1 MRLPESYRE
10 DLKTPLGVLLPDAG
24 ITKEQVAGMIRPGSY
39 VVTVGDRTTERMMQF
54 GIVPS
59 LQITDG
65 LEKRRARPHPKLA
78 ETGEAD
84 GGEGGGSG
92 ANDDDAR
99 HAGRRVGRGTTV
111 LEVSNP
117 PAQITQESVS
127 AIRRAFET
135 RPPVRIRVNG
145 EEDLLVIPVCV
156 YAPDNAVV
164 LYGQPDEGLV
174 VTPVTDEIRNK
185 TRGIMSHMG

>member
-1 MRLPESYRE
+1 MRLPESCRE

-39 VVTVGDRTTERMMQF
+39 VVTVGDRTTERMIQF

-65 LEKRRARPHPKLA
+65 LEKRRIRPHPRLA
-78 ETGEAD
+78 ETGGAD
-84 GGEGGGSG
+84 DDVKEGEGRG
-92 ANDDDAR
+92 AGAR
-99 HAGRRVGRGTTV
+99 HAGSRVEVKTTV
-111 LEVSNP
+111 MEVSNP
-117 PAQITQESVS
+117 PAQITRESVS
-127 AIRRAFET
+127 AIRKAFAA
-135 RPPVRIRVNG
+135 RPPVRIRVDG

-156 YAPDNAVV
+156 YAPDNTVV

>member
-1 MRLPESYRE
+1 MRLPESCRE

-78 ETGEAD
+78 ETGGAD
-84 GGEGGGSG
+84 GE
-92 ANDDDAR
+92 
-99 HAGRRVGRGTTV
+99 TTV

-127 AIRRAFET
+127 AIRKAFET

-156 YAPDNAVV
+156 YAPDNTVV
-164 LYGQPDEGLV
+164 LYGQPGEGLV

>member
-1 MRLPESYRE
+1 VRLPESCRE

-24 ITKEQVAGMIRPGSY
+24 ITKEQVAGMIRPDSY
-39 VVTVGDRTTERMMQF
+39 VVTVGDRTTERMIQF

-65 LEKRRARPHPKLA
+65 LEKRRIRPHPRLA
-78 ETGEAD
+78 ETGGAD
-84 GGEGGGSG
+84 DVKEDEGCG
-92 ANDDDAR
+92 AGAR
-99 HAGRRVGRGTTV
+99 HASSRVGMKTTV
-111 LEVSNP
+111 MEVSNP
-117 PAQITQESVS
+117 PAQITRESVS
-127 AIRRAFET
+127 AIRKAFAA

-156 YAPDNAVV
+156 YAPDNTVV

-174 VTPVTDEIRNK
+174 VTSVTDEIRNK

>member
-1 MRLPESYRE
+1 MLPESYRE

-24 ITKEQVAGMIRPGSY
+24 VTKEQVAGMIRPGSY

-65 LEKRRARPHPKLA
+65 LEKRRVRPHPRLA
-78 ETGEAD
+78 ETVGAD
-84 GGEGGGSG
+84 GRGGEGSG
-92 ANDDDAR
+92 ADVLHTGR
-99 HAGRRVGRGTTV
+99 RRVGSKTTV
-111 LEVSNP
+111 MEVSNP

-156 YAPDNAVV
+156 YAPDNTVV

>member
-1 MRLPESYRE
+1 MLPESYRE
-10 DLKTPLGVLLPDAG
+10 DLKTPLGILLPDAG
-24 ITKEQVAGMIRPGSY
+24 VTKEQVAGMIRPGSY
-39 VVTVGDRTTERMMQF
+39 VVTVGDRTTERVMQF

-65 LEKRRARPHPKLA
+65 LEKRRVRPHPRLA
-78 ETGEAD
+78 ETGGAD
-84 GGEGGGSG
+84 VRHTGS
-92 ANDDDAR
+92 
-99 HAGRRVGRGTTV
+99 RRVGSKTTV
-111 LEVSNP
+111 MEVSNP
-117 PAQITQESVS
+117 PAQITQESIS

-145 EEDLLVIPVCV
+145 EEDLLVIPVCA
-156 YAPDNAVV
+156 YAPDNTVV

>member
-1 MRLPESYRE
+1 VRLPESYRE

-24 ITKEQVAGMIRPGSY
+24 ITREQVVGMIRPGSY
-39 VVTVGDRTTERMMQF
+39 VVTVGDRTTERMIQF

-65 LEKRRARPHPKLA
+65 LEKRRVRPHPRLA
-78 ETGEAD
+78 ETGGAD
-84 GGEGGGSG
+84 DGKEGEGRG
-92 ANDDDAR
+92 ADAR
-99 HAGRRVGRGTTV
+99 HTGRRVGIKTTV
-111 LEVSNP
+111 MEVSNP
-117 PAQITQESVS
+117 PAQITRESVS
-127 AIRRAFET
+127 AIRKAFET

-156 YAPDNAVV
+156 YAPDDTVV

-174 VTPVTDEIRNK
+174 VAPVTDEIRNK

>member
-1 MRLPESYRE
+1 MRLPESRRE

-24 ITKEQVAGMIRPGSY
+24 ITKEQVVGMIRPGSY

-65 LEKRRARPHPKLA
+65 LEKRRVRPHPRLA
-78 ETGEAD
+78 ETGGSGGRE
-84 GGEGGGSG
+84 GEGRG
-92 ANDDDAR
+92 ADVR
-99 HAGRRVGRGTTV
+99 HAGRRVGIKTTV
-111 LEVSNP
+111 MEVSNP
-117 PAQITQESVS
+117 PAQITPESVS

-156 YAPDNAVV
+156 YAPDNTVV
-164 LYGQPDEGLV
+164 LYGQPGEGLV

>member
-65 LEKRRARPHPKLA
+65 LEKRRVRPHPRLA
-78 ETGEAD
+78 EAGGAD
-84 GGEGGGSG
+84 V
-92 ANDDDAR
+92 R
-99 HAGRRVGRGTTV
+99 HTGRRADRRTTV
-111 LEVSNP
+111 MEVSNP
-117 PAQITQESVS
+117 PAQITRESVS
-127 AIRRAFET
+127 AIRKAFAT

-174 VTPVTDEIRNK
+174 VAPVTDEIRNK